1 MTDLT
6 VKDTSAV
13 HSPIKG
19 KFLVWG
25 IPTVLALVSLVV
37 GWWMVGGRH
46 FDLNVPLIYSG
57 DVLLIL
63 SWIKRA
69 MENPWIF
76 HSTLMGAPFGGY
88 LYDYPIPDSGS
99 ILALKIF
106 GILSGSA
113 TRAFNIYFLAG
124 FPINAIAGY
133 FVLRRFSISRVFSFA
148 GGFVFT
154 ILPFH
159 FLRYPHL
166 FYTWYFAAPI
176 FIWFSYRIYVGDLT
190 FTDKRRHLAK
200 RAIDVVTLAILSC
213 FGVYYSF
220 FGVIAFLTAGVVR
233 YARTRTIASTYACL
247 IATAI
252 VSTGIVVNLVPNA
265 IYRIEHGANQEA
277 ADRSPVETEIYGLKI
292 AQLLLPRPEHRFRP
306 FAKLNFKYSSTFPLV
321 NENGTSSLG
330 LIGSVGF
337 IALFIFL
344 IAPRQSKEG
353 ERDRL
358 NALAVLTFSLT
369 LFCTIGGF
377 STVFSLLISP
387 MMRAGNRASVF
398 LAFTSI
404 AATLLLIEQRLI
416 YGKVRNNL
424 TRSATVASVAL
435 CAFAVWDQTAST
447 STDYLNATQAEYH
460 SDAQFV
466 GKIER
471 IVPPGSAIYQLPYAG
486 FPETPPINALQPYDL
501 ARGYLHS
508 SSLAWSYGVMKGR
521 SGDFFFRALAREPLE
536 RQIEVAR
543 KVGFSGLYLDRHG
556 YADNGA
562 AEEAELTH
570 ILGSPPAA
578 ISENGRLV
586 FFDLRVNG
594 KNVDKL
600 PANLSPAQIMEHA
613 GFIAD
618 ARGVRYHG
626 SLAEGIDF
634 TRQGLPTFLDDVNGL
649 SVPESWG
656 RWSDANVSPV
666 VTLQFAQ
673 PLPNHF
679 ILHLRAQAFGPNVGQ
694 PVGVA
699 IGQQVQSFVPAA
711 DMREFSMQFEGVNGA
726 QRIEIRPPQPVSPT
740 SLGVSPDTRKLA
752 VGIQRLWI
760 EAAP

>member
-6 VKDTSAV
+6 VKDASAV
-13 HSPIKG
+13 HPPING

-46 FDLNVPLIYSG
+46 FDLDVPLIYSG

-76 HSTLMGAPFGGY
+76 HSTLMGAPFGGS

-106 GILSGSA
+106 GIFSGSA
-113 TRAFNIYFLAG
+113 TRAYNIYFLAG
-124 FPINAIAGY
+124 FPINAIAAY
-133 FVLRRFSISRVFSFA
+133 FVLRRFSISQAFSFA

-176 FIWFSYRIYVGDLT
+176 FTWFSYRIYVGDLT
-190 FTDKRRHLAK
+190 FADKRRHPAK
-200 RAIDVVTLAILSC
+200 RVFDVVTLAVLSC

-220 FGVIAFLTAGVVR
+220 FGVIALLTAGMVR

-252 VSTGIVVNLVPNA
+252 VSGGIAVNLVPNA
-265 IYRIEHGANQEA
+265 IYRVEHGANQEA
-277 ADRSPVETEIYGLKI
+277 ADRSPVETEIFGLKI
-292 AQLLLPRPEHRFRP
+292 AQLLLPRPEHRLRP
-306 FAKLNFKYSSTFPLV
+306 FAKLNSKYSSTFPLV

-330 LIGSVGF
+330 LIGSAGF

-344 IAPRQSKEG
+344 IAPRQSNEG
-353 ERDRL
+353 GRDRL

-369 LFCTIGGF
+369 LFCTVGGF
-377 STVFSLLISP
+377 SSLFSLLISP
-387 MMRAGNRASVF
+387 MMRAGNRVSVF

-404 AATLLLIEQRLI
+404 AATLLLIEQRLFC
-416 YGKVRNNL
+416 GRFRNNL
-424 TRSATVASVAL
+424 TRSATVTSVVI
-435 CAFAVWDQTAST
+435 CAFAVWDQTTSA
-447 STDYLNATQAEYH
+447 STDYLNATQAEFH

-466 GKIER
+466 EKIER
-471 IVPPGSAIYQLPYAG
+471 IVPPGSTIYQLPYAG

-508 SSLAWSYGVMKGR
+508 SSLAWSYGAMKGR
-521 SGDFFFRALAREPLE
+521 PGDFFFRALAREPLE

-543 KVGFSGLYLDRHG
+543 RAGFSGLYLDRRG
-556 YADNGA
+556 YADNGT
-562 AEEAELTH
+562 AEVSELTH
-570 ILGSPPAA
+570 FLGTPPAA

-586 FFDLRVNG
+586 FFDLRMKG
-594 KNVDKL
+594 KNIDTL
-600 PANLSPAQIMEHA
+600 PSSLSPEEIMERA
-613 GFIAD
+613 GFVAD
-618 ARGVRYHG
+618 ARGVRYHA
-626 SLAEGIDF
+626 SLSEGIDF
-634 TRQGLPTFLDDVNGL
+634 TRQGLPTFMDEIKGL

-656 RWSDANVSPV
+656 RWSDANMAPV

-673 PLPNHF
+673 PLPTHF
-679 ILHLRAQAFGPNVGQ
+679 ILHLRAQAFGPNIGH
-694 PVGVA
+694 PVSVA

-711 DMREFSMQFEGVNGA
+711 DIREFSMRFDGVNGA
-726 QRIEIRPPQPVSPT
+726 QRIEIRPPQPVSP
-740 SLGVSPDTRKLA
+740 SALGLSPDTRMLA
-752 VGIQRLWI
+752 IGLQRLWI
-760 EAAP
+760 EAVP